1 MANQVTTLKMEQ
13 KFKKTPAGEIPADW
27 DLRTLGELCL
37 AAPEY
42 GANVSAVEFRPEWPR
57 YVRITDINDAGVLSS
72 AGRKSI
78 KDEDSKSYLLEKG
91 DIIFAR
97 SGATVGKT
105 YLYRKSDGPCA
116 FAGYTIRF
124 KPDPQRLLPEF
135 LLQFTHS
142 QLYYQ
147 WVKGM
152 LRAGAQPN
160 INGSEYSR
168 LYLPIPPL
176 DEQKK
181 ITEIL
186 STVDDAIEKTSA
198 VIEKSNQLKKGLMQ
212 TLLTRGIGH
221 TKFKKSPAGEIPV
234 DWEVVK
240 LGDVAVQP
248 EERFVPVPGDARPY
262 IGLEHIG
269 SGTGRLLSTGT
280 STTVSS
286 LKSIFRAGDILF
298 GKLRPNLKKVV
309 MPSFDGVCSTDI
321 MVIRPKDGL
330 SRSFMFY
337 RLQSATA
344 FDFAVGTSGGTK
356 MPRTS
361 WPLFRNYA
369 FPCPHLAEQKKIAE
383 ILSGL
388 DAKIEQE
395 EAALMETQKLKHGLM
410 RALLTGRVRVTK

>member
-1 MANQVTTLKMEQ
+1 
-13 KFKKTPAGEIPADW
+13 
-27 DLRTLGELCL
+27 
-37 AAPEY
+37 
-42 GANVSAVEFRPEWPR
+42 
-57 YVRITDINDAGVLSS
+57 
-72 AGRKSI
+72 
-78 KDEDSKSYLLEKG
+78 
-91 DIIFAR
+91 
-97 SGATVGKT
+97 
-105 YLYRKSDGPCA
+105 LYRKSDGPCA